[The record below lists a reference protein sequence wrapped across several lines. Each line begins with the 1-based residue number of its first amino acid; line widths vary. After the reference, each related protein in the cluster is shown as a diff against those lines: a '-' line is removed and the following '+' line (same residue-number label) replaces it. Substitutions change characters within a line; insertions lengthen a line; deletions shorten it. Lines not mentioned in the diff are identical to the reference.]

1 VSNDGSLKSSIGG
14 GGRYDNLTGIF
25 GLPNVSGVGIS
36 FGLDRIYDVME
47 ELNLFPE
54 QLRATSTQVIFC
66 HFDEATQLYCLPAL
80 KLLRDAGIAA
90 EVFPDNKKLG
100 KQLDYANAL
109 QIPFA
114 AIAGETEMQQ
124 QVFTVKN
131 LITGEQQTCTIQT
144 LIGLV
149 GQ

>member
-1 VSNDGSLKSSIGG
+1 
-14 GGRYDNLTGIF
+14 
-25 GLPNVSGVGIS
+25 
-36 FGLDRIYDVME
+36 M
-47 ELNLFPE
+47 
-54 QLRATSTQVIFC
+54 
-66 HFDEATQLYCLPAL
+66 
-80 KLLRDAGIAA
+80 
-90 EVFPDNKKLG
+90 G

-131 LITGEQQTCTIQT
+131 LITGEQQTCTTQA
-144 LIGLV
+144 LISLV

>member
-1 VSNDGSLKSSIGG
+1 
-14 GGRYDNLTGIF
+14 
-25 GLPNVSGVGIS
+25 
-36 FGLDRIYDVME
+36 M
-47 ELNLFPE
+47 
-54 QLRATSTQVIFC
+54 
-66 HFDEATQLYCLPAL
+66 
-80 KLLRDAGIAA
+80 
-90 EVFPDNKKLG
+90 FPDNKKLG

-114 AIAGETEMQQ
+114 AIAGETEIQQ